1 MRKRFT
7 GLAAVIVSLTLSVSA
22 ACALTPEESLKK
34 DFPQIAVDS
43 VTPSNIAGL
52 YEVVAGQQ
60 IFYYAPDAASIVGGP
75 IIMKGGRNLTVE
87 KVKALEQ
94 DRLSAMTQKLKEMPL
109 DKALKIG
116 SGKNVVIEITN
127 PDCSYCRR
135 TALFFQGRT
144 DTTKY
149 VFFYPL
155 DMYKNAEQKVRYIF
169 CAKDQAK
176 AYQDAMTGKLDD
188 MKFEVCRDSGVD
200 ALVKIH
206 SEATTRL
213 GVTGTPLFFINGRP
227 VMGANIPLI
236 EKLLSG
242 AP

>member
-1 MRKRFT
+1 MRRNFT
-7 GLAAVIVSLTLSVSA
+7 GLMAVVVSMFLSVSV
-22 ACALTPEESLKK
+22 ACALTPEESLER
-34 DFPQIAVDS
+34 DFPQLAVDS
-43 VTPSNIAGL
+43 VAPSNIKGL
-52 YEVVAGQQ
+52 YEVVAGPQ
-60 IFYYAPDAASIVGGP
+60 IFYYAPEASCIVGGP
-75 IIMKGGRNLTVE
+75 IIMKGGRNLTEE

-94 DRLSAMTQKLKEMPL
+94 KRLSAMTQKLKDLPL

-135 TALFFQGRT
+135 TAQFFQGRT
-144 DTTKY
+144 DVTKY
-149 VFFYPL
+149 VFFHPL
-155 DMYKNAEQKVRYIF
+155 DMYKDADQKILYIL
-169 CAKDQAK
+169 CAKDKAR
-176 AYQDAMTGKLDD
+176 AYQEAMTGKLDD
-188 MKFEVCRDSGVD
+188 MKFEVCREDAVD
-200 ALVKIH
+200 ELVKIH
-206 SEATTRL
+206 SEATTSL